1 MIMTAAA
8 PDEECEAWD
17 LVCKTG
23 EGVSA
28 IAAGVAGDF
37 VKTLAEGT
45 MDVLAVVNSFWINI
59 PTPDVNSVAIQT
71 IQANLAWYAYGFAVL
86 GIMLAVGKMLIAG
99 DFKAGA
105 PAVKMIFN
113 LILTTSFYTTVIA
126 AMLMAGDAFA
136 PWIIERATGAPM
148 SLTGILSVSMF
159 MAPGV
164 GPGMLLV
171 IFAFLGAL
179 SNAIFMLVRGVMI
192 AILVAFLPILAA
204 SSASD
209 AGDQAWKKA
218 QGYLL
223 AFLLFKPIAAV
234 ILALGLLLIGNPP
247 TFTDLDEAGVSLF
260 QAMTGI
266 MTLIMVALALPTL
279 IKFVVPVAA
288 AATSAAF
295 SGGAVAAGAVAAGAA
310 VVAIGATGGAAA
322 AGAGANAGKNV
333 TDGAATAANDAAST
347 ASGGKGASPEISAAA
362 TSGGQGSPSAPPSSS
377 PVSASPSS
385 ATGQAAPQPTSSG
398 SPAVSTASTAAGST
412 PNTSNPSS
420 ASRRSGSPRAA
431 ATADSIAAGARNVQ
445 QQMSSEDES

>member
-1 MIMTAAA
+1 MIRTAVDPGCAVFD
-8 PDEECEAWD
+8 PGCWI
-17 LVCKTG
+17 G
-23 EGVSA
+23 EGVTDLAS
-28 IAAGVAGDF
+28 GVAGDF

-45 MDVLAVVNSFWINI
+45 MNVLVVVNSFWMNI
-59 PTPDVNSVAIQT
+59 PTPDVNSTAIQT
-71 IQANLAWYAYGFAVL
+71 IQTNLSWYTYAFAVL

-113 LILTTSFYTTVIA
+113 LILTTAFYTTVIA

-136 PWIIERATGAPM
+136 PWIIEKATGAPM
-148 SLTGILSVSMF
+148 SVTGILNVAMF

-171 IFAFLGAL
+171 ILAFLGAL
-179 SNAIFMLVRGVMI
+179 ANAIFMLVRGVMI
-192 AILVAFLPILAA
+192 AILVAFLPVLAA
-204 SSASD
+204 SSASES
-209 AGDQAWKKA
+209 GDQAWKKA

-223 AFLLFKPIAAV
+223 AFLLFKPVAAV
-234 ILALGLLLIGNPP
+234 ILALGLLMIATPP
-247 TFTDLDEAGVSLF
+247 DFADLDEAGVSLF

-288 AATSAAF
+288 AGTSAAF

-322 AGAGANAGKNV
+322 AGAGAGAAKNAAPNV
-333 TDGAATAANDAAST
+333 TSGAD
-347 ASGGKGASPEISAAA
+347 
-362 TSGGQGSPSAPPSSS
+362 SS
-377 PVSASPSS
+377 
-385 ATGQAAPQPTSSG
+385 
-398 SPAVSTASTAAGST
+398 ASTAAGSKT
-412 PNTSNPSS
+412 AAPEGSSGASS
-420 ASRRSGSPRAA
+420 ASDSSPSSGPSGASSSASASPSSSPSGSNSRPSDAGESSSASGPAGATPTSSDASSSPKRSGSPRTAA
-431 ATADSIAAGARNVQ
+431 AADSIAAGARTVQ